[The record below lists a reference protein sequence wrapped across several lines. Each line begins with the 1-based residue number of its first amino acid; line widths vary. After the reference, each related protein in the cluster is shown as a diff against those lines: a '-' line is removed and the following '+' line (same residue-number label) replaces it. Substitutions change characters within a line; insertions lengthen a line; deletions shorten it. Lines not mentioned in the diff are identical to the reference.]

1 MGDNKIAVTKPPMEK
16 VSDFNGIPTSL
27 EKKGNFRYI
36 EKIAFFA
43 KLGENFQIHFSKFF
57 WVLRKNV
64 FTFNFYKRGTLL
76 CYGFLLKKSSKV

>member
-1 MGDNKIAVTKPPMEK
+1 MPYLDFIIFFIDEVDHMGDNKIAVTKPPMEK

-43 KLGENFQIHFSKFF
+43 KLGEISKYIFQNSFG
-57 WVLRKNV
+57 
-64 FTFNFYKRGTLL
+64 Y
-76 CYGFLLKKSSKV
+76 